1 MSQGLLP
8 YTVETVDRADT
19 VTGRAGLPLG
29 LETMRARGLD
39 QAIAAHLHVR
49 ERQSGCTEAAK
60 LEALVLLLAAG
71 GGTVSTTSGSSRP
84 MRGSPGSWTGRSP
97 RPIRCATSCTRS
109 MPTRCSCKRRFETPP
124 CGSAVAPSVF
134 SPVG

>member
-8 YTVETVDRADT
+8 YTVETVERGDT

-49 ERQSGCTEAAK
+49 ERQSGCTEAAASAGLK
-60 LEALVLLLAAG
+60 RPPAAAQLPPPYSLL
-71 GGTVSTTSGSSRP
+71 
-84 MRGSPGSWTGRSP
+84 
-97 RPIRCATSCTRS
+97 
-109 MPTRCSCKRRFETPP
+109 
-124 CGSAVAPSVF
+124 SADLRIC
-134 SPVG
+134 